1 MRVVPNLAQEFED
14 VCAEYLASG
23 DPMGRDIVTL
33 VKMFGDEYDHIRSD
47 GTPDYRTAWTT
58 FLDEHKH
65 QMVVTPMV
73 GLVLYY
79 LITYW
84 EDGQVLGVQLPTLER
99 MLVRDTVSE
108 ISDEIHRRSAANGP
122 AVLAAED

>member
-1 MRVVPNLAQEFED
+1 MRLVPNLAQEFED
-14 VCAEYLASG
+14 ICSDYLASG
-23 DPMGRDIVTL
+23 DPIGRDMVTL
-33 VKMFGDEYDHIRSD
+33 VKMFGDEYDYVRSD
-47 GTPDYRTAWTT
+47 GIADFRYSWTE
-58 FLDEHKH
+58 FLEAHKH

-84 EDGQVLGVQLPTLER
+84 EDGQLLWAQLPTLER
-99 MLVRDTVSE
+99 MLVRDTVSQ
-108 ISDEIHRRSAANGP
+108 ISDEIERRSAANGP